1 MIRRI
6 QELVNELI
14 EFNMH
19 LQKQVDL
26 RRPNIQMILELIQ
39 ENDLQIA
46 YFDDLLEKI
55 IAKTDGVATRR
66 RALTYWDIKVLTL
79 KNNKY
84 SDFL

>member
-6 QELVNELI
+6 QELVNELV
-14 EFNMH
+14 EFNIH

-26 RRPNIQMILELIQ
+26 SRPNIHAVLELIQ
-39 ENDLQIA
+39 ENDLQIV

-55 IAKTDGVATRR
+55 IAKTDGVATRKR
-66 RALTYWDIKVLTL
+66 SLTYWDIKFLTL